1 MTNIVNEYI
10 NTDELNKLG
19 CKKYIYKDEF
29 GNLVFS
35 CELNENGDW
44 VDTTDI
50 EKLKIEIAQETAQ
63 LNKMINKEN

>member
-10 NTDELNKLG
+10 NTIDLDKLN
-19 CKKYIYKDEF
+19 CKKYTYRDEN
-29 GNLVFS
+29 GNLIFS

-50 EKLKIEIAQETAQ
+50 EKLKIEIAQETSQ
-63 LNKMINKEN
+63 LKKMTSKEI